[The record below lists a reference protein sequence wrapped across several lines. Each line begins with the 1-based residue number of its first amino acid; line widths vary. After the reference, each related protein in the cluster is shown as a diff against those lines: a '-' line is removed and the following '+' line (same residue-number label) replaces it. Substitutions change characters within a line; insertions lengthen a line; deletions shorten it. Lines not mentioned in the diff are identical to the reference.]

1 MKLTTGLQLVP
12 FAQRRIQKTVS
23 GFLPPSK
30 KVAGFIC
37 SSGRPL
43 KIVIMLFISSK
54 VINI

>member
-1 MKLTTGLQLVP
+1 MKLATGLQLVP

-37 SSGRPL
+37 FSGRPL
-43 KIVIMLFISSK
+43 KMMIMHFISS
-54 VINI
+54 